1 MASHSFGGYS
11 VNLERI
17 LTIPEKPV
25 IINNSPLVALWGLN
39 HLPLLRELYTE
50 VLIPEEVKEEFLS
63 VQKETRRKAL
73 ADATWIQTVQLANPL
88 DKLNYERIQPGEAAV
103 LALAEE
109 RDAHLVIIDERK
121 ARQKAKEIGLPVKGA
136 VGVLLEAKENGL
148 IELIK
153 PLLTQMQTNGIYLGK
168 SVIDEALQQAGE
180 KD

>member
-1 MASHSFGGYS
+1 MF
-11 VNLERI
+11 RR
-17 LTIPEKPV
+17 K
-25 IINNSPLVALWGLN
+25 
-39 HLPLLRELYTE
+39 
-50 VLIPEEVKEEFLS
+50 
-63 VQKETRRKAL
+63 TRRKAL

-121 ARQKAKEIGLPVKGA
+121 ARQKAKEIGLPVKGS

-153 PLLTQMQTNGIYLGK
+153 PLLTQMQTKRNLF
-168 SVIDEALQQAGE
+168 GE
-180 KD
+180 IGY